1 MMRFEIAVHQFGK
14 VRGGQ
19 SSHMRVIR
27 FLHNHGAVSQGE
39 LQLVLGIKA
48 ATMSELISRLEEQQ
62 IIRGYHAD
70 INATAAGYEIEAVV
84 LATARASAEESLYRL
99 IEDRPEVVA
108 AWDLAG
114 RTGLLLRVICKDM
127 ASFEALVES
136 FQQAATT
143 ESYFCLHQ
151 RKGTQFPVEDL

>member
-1 MMRFEIAVHQFGK
+1 MDTTDRRILRVLKQDARITMTALAEQISMSVPATAERVH
-14 VRGGQ
+14 
-19 SSHMRVIR
+19 
-27 FLHNHGAVSQGE
+27 
-39 LQLVLGIKA
+39 
-48 ATMSELISRLEEQQ
+48 RLEEQQ

-70 INATAAGYEIEAVV
+70 ISAVAAGYEIEVMMLV
-84 LATARASAEESLYRL
+84 TAHAGAEQSLYQMVEERS
-99 IEDRPEVVA
+99 EVVS

-136 FQQAATT
+136 FQQVSTT

-151 RKGTQFPVEDL
+151 RKGVQLPLEDA

>member
-1 MMRFEIAVHQFGK
+1 MDTTDRRILRVLQQDARITMTALAEQISMSVPATAERVH
-14 VRGGQ
+14 
-19 SSHMRVIR
+19 
-27 FLHNHGAVSQGE
+27 
-39 LQLVLGIKA
+39 
-48 ATMSELISRLEEQQ
+48 RLEEQQ

-70 INATAAGYEIEAVV
+70 ISAVAAGYDIEVMMLV
-84 LATARASAEESLYRL
+84 TAHVGAEQELYQMV
-99 IEDRPEVVA
+99 EERPEVVS

-136 FQQAATT
+136 FQQVSTT

-151 RKGTQFPVEDL
+151 RKGVQLPLEDA

>member
-1 MMRFEIAVHQFGK
+1 MDTTDRRILRVLQQDARITMTALAEQISMSVPATAERVH
-14 VRGGQ
+14 
-19 SSHMRVIR
+19 
-27 FLHNHGAVSQGE
+27 
-39 LQLVLGIKA
+39 
-48 ATMSELISRLEEQQ
+48 RLEEQQ

-70 INATAAGYEIEAVV
+70 ISAVAAGYEIEVMMLV
-84 LATARASAEESLYRL
+84 TAHAGVEQSLYQMV
-99 IEDRPEVVA
+99 EERPEVVS

-136 FQQAATT
+136 FQQVSTT

-151 RKGTQFPVEDL
+151 RKGVQLPLEDA

>member
-1 MMRFEIAVHQFGK
+1 MDTTDRRILRVLQQDARITMTALAEQISMSVPATAERVH
-14 VRGGQ
+14 
-19 SSHMRVIR
+19 
-27 FLHNHGAVSQGE
+27 
-39 LQLVLGIKA
+39 
-48 ATMSELISRLEEQQ
+48 RLEEQQ

-70 INATAAGYEIEAVV
+70 ISAAAAGYEIEVMMLV
-84 LATARASAEESLYRL
+84 TAHAGAEQSLCQL
-99 IEDRPEVVA
+99 IEERPEVVS

-136 FQQAATT
+136 FQQVAAT

-151 RKGTQFPVEDL
+151 RKDVQFPLDDV

>member
-1 MMRFEIAVHQFGK
+1 MDTTDRRILRVLQQDARITMTALAEQISMSVPAAAERVH
-14 VRGGQ
+14 
-19 SSHMRVIR
+19 
-27 FLHNHGAVSQGE
+27 
-39 LQLVLGIKA
+39 
-48 ATMSELISRLEEQQ
+48 RLEEQQ

-70 INATAAGYEIEAVV
+70 INAAAAGYEIEAVV
-84 LATARASAEESLYRL
+84 LATAHAGAEESLYRL

-143 ESYFCLHQ
+143 ASYFCLHQ